1 MSYTRISKIALIIL
15 IIFCFFQKPVL
26 ALESEKTTP
35 GSFFNVHIK
44 PALCF
49 ITSRFD
55 KSCNSIASINKKR
68 VLGAQTTNNNQGFAR
83 ELYCSLFWKRDP
95 TCIDNLKNSISENN
109 KDSEQNIVAQSV
121 KTTNGLTT
129 LQIQA
134 FKGDK
139 GDQGSQGTPGIN
151 GSNGALGLQG
161 IKGDKGD
168 QGISGNGGAKGDKGD
183 KGDQGNSGPTY
194 SAGSGLTLSGTT
206 FSVGV
211 LGVSNGATG
220 ISSYS
225 LGDILY
231 ANSTS
236 TLAALNADSD
246 GKVLKLASGVPTW
259 GDDNGG
265 TSYVASEQ
273 GLHLDSGTGTFSLA
287 LDSSSLS
294 TSLSGLKISSGYTGQ
309 TSINTLGTVTT
320 GTWHG
325 NVLGIAYGGTG
336 LATTPTNGQLLIGN
350 GTGYSLANITGT
362 DGVTITNGSGSVA
375 IGLAITSAPTI
386 TSVSGN
392 DYLPIY
398 TSGDETRKKITY
410 NDLFAGVLG
419 ALNYQGVWNANSN
432 SPTLVNGDCTSGNKG
447 KYYVVNVAGSTSLG
461 GISSWGVGDWAVCN
475 GTSWDQILNTN
486 AIASVFG
493 RTGTI
498 IAQNGDYT
506 GSQITNTPAGNI
518 AGITVQGAINE
529 LDTEKEAAITA
540 GTTGQ
545 YYRGDK
551 SWQTL
556 DTAAVSE
563 NASALYFTNARA
575 RSSLSSSATGLSY
588 NNSTGI
594 FALTSGY
601 VIPTTTS
608 TSDWDTAYS
617 WGNHASAGYLTS
629 VNFSQ
634 IQNGAGVYMNYKP
647 NNTACTVNQV
657 LKYSVTNSRW
667 ECGDDNNTNLAGS
680 NLTLAG
686 DRALVLDGHSLTFD
700 GASDVVIND
709 NGNTTIG
716 GDLTV
721 TGDDLYMATN
731 TLGALLVADGT
742 NFNPVVL
749 SGDAS
754 VAASGALTINYATA
768 QSADSTHKGF
778 LTASDWSTF
787 NSKQAALG
795 FTPENVANKSIDTGL
810 GTSDVY
816 YPTQNAVK
824 TYVDNRATG
833 LNWQNPVELIN
844 VIGDASSPVSPVSND
859 AYIINTGGNTGAWAS
874 FAAGDLVQYQSSAWV
889 KIKSMVVGDRFG
901 VAFKSSTTPSGSM
914 TGKLNYKAQ
923 ITGGTPGAFTYTFT
937 APANNDALFVQ
948 NTNAYYHNVSFTYS
962 STLTSWVQLSASV
975 NFVFGNGLTT
985 SGTNISL
992 GPLTSDWTQSGAFD
1006 INTAGDISIN
1016 GADLKT
1022 TASTATLFNTNATTL
1037 SVGGAATTVNLGA
1050 AGATLAG
1057 PGALTIKSGDTTAL
1071 TIDSGTTG
1079 GLNLGTGN
1087 NAKTINLGTGT
1098 AGNTINIGTNN
1109 TTADAINIGSALD
1122 SFALSST
1129 GLKVTSLG
1137 ALTGVASINT
1147 ITASATGLTFA
1158 GAGTIS
1164 STGVNTMTIDS
1175 GTTGAVNI
1183 GTGANAKV
1191 VTLGSTNTSAS
1202 TAINSGT
1209 GGIAVLT
1216 GTSGA
1221 LSLTTGTTGTVTLD
1235 SGTTGAVNV
1244 GTGSNAKTV
1253 TLGSLNTTATTNINS
1268 GTGGLTLLTGTSGNL
1283 SLTTGTTGTATLDS
1297 GTSGDVNVGTNAN
1310 AKTVTIGNST
1320 GATTVNINTGTGG
1333 LTLTTATTGAV
1344 SLKSGT
1350 TGAVTLDSG
1359 TTGSV
1364 NIGNGTNAKTVTIGN
1379 STGATAVNI
1388 TSGTGGISLLTTTS
1402 GNLSLT
1408 SGSTGSVTLDS
1419 GTTGSVNIGNGAN
1432 AKTITIGNGTS
1443 ATALNFTSGTGAQ
1456 THTSS
1461 NATGTTTASAFVFNP
1476 NAITSGTGLYLSSS
1490 TLTSGLLMDLQ
1501 VSGTA
1506 AAANQ
1511 TGLNILTTGVTAT
1524 NGITTYGAQISN
1536 THTNATSGT
1545 NVALYLNAS
1554 GATTAN
1560 YGLIVNSGN
1569 VGIGTTT
1576 PSRTLDVTG
1585 DWGGN
1590 VVTTSTTNS
1599 GTTSTISTR
1608 ALAYYVQSSDTTG
1621 TCATAT
1627 KTFNITGLSATE
1639 GSYAYIV
1646 SKAID
1651 AGCNSGTLTLTVSIN
1666 GTTISTVANA
1676 NTNGTVTENYI
1687 VAFINGAWR
1696 ILGTPSTA
1704 DGADLAEMYSTNDG
1718 SLEAG
1723 DVVSLD
1729 SSLKSG
1735 VKKSEGVNDRGL
1747 MGIVS
1752 SVPAMVIGEAS
1763 GEGVTAVPIALSGRV
1778 PVKVSTENGPIKAGD
1793 QLTTSSIAGVAMKA
1807 TKAGSIIGMAMS
1819 DYGNSGKQGLIL
1831 AFVKTGYFNGENTL
1845 TTSVSDGQDSGQVI
1859 LGQLMN
1865 GTLTNP
1871 KASTPSEIFTDRVI
1885 AGLEIVTP
1893 KITTDELITNKIK
1906 VTQIEGLKDFVL
1918 NVASSSATPDTIS
1931 NNLIAEA
1938 IIKVFNSV
1946 AEFFDKV
1953 IFHGEVIFL
1962 GRATFN
1968 NDAAGFAVI
1977 NAGATEVEVK
1987 FDQEYQNTPII
1998 TASPDTAVLYS
2009 IKETDTKGFKIK
2021 LTKTENEDIKFSWV
2035 ATAVKDAKT
2044 SVGKVSIPIPT
2055 LTPASTNSGEPSATP
2070 TVFLI
2075 PTIESA
2081 NSDASQS
2088 ANPSILP

>member
-1 MSYTRISKIALIIL
+1 MSYTRVSKTALILL
-15 IIFCFFQKPVL
+15 IIFCFLQKPVFAL
-26 ALESEKTTP
+26 ASEKTTP
-35 GSFFNVHIK
+35 DSFLNARIK
-44 PALCF
+44 PVFCLL
-49 ITSRFD
+49 TSRFN
-55 KSCNSIASINKKR
+55 KSCNSTVGINEKQ
-68 VLGAQTTNNNQGFAR
+68 VLGTQTSNNNQGFAR
-83 ELYCSLFWKRDP
+83 EIYCSLFWKRDAS
-95 TCIDNLKNSISENN
+95 CIDNLKSSLPNGGNT
-109 KDSEQNIVAQSV
+109 SEQNIVAQSI
-121 KTTNGLTT
+121 KTSSGLSF

-134 FKGDK
+134 LKGDK
-139 GDQGSQGTPGIN
+139 GDPGPQGSPGTN
-151 GSNGALGLQG
+151 GSNGAQGPQG

-168 QGISGNGGAKGDKGD
+168 QGISGSGGSKGDKGD
-183 KGDQGNSGPTY
+183 KGDTGSSGPTY
-194 SAGSGLTLSGTT
+194 SAGTGLTLSGTT
-206 FSVGV
+206 FSVGT

-225 LGDILY
+225 TGDILY
-231 ANSTS
+231 ANSS
-236 TLAALNADSD
+236 TTLTTLNIGAN
-246 GKVLKLASGVPTW
+246 GKVLKLAAGVPTW

-265 TSYVASEQ
+265 TTYSASEQ
-273 GLHLDSGTGTFSLA
+273 GLHLDSGTGTFALA
-287 LDSSSLS
+287 LDGSSLS
-294 TSLSGLKISSGYTGQ
+294 TSLSGLKLSSGYIGQ
-309 TSINTLGTVTT
+309 TSISTLGTITT
-320 GTWHG
+320 GTWQG
-325 NVLGIAYGGTG
+325 SVLGLAYGGTG
-336 LATTPTNGQLLIGN
+336 LSTTPTNGQIAIGN
-350 GTGYSLANITGT
+350 GTGYTLTNLTGT

-419 ALNYQGVWNANSN
+419 ALNYQGVWNATTN
-432 SPTLVNGDCTSGNKG
+432 SPTLVNGDCTTGNKG

-461 GISSWGVGDWAVCN
+461 GISSWSVGDWAVCN

-498 IAQNGDYT
+498 TAQNGDYT
-506 GSQITNTPAGNI
+506 ASQVTNIAAGNV
-518 AGITVQGAINE
+518 AGVTVQSAINE
-529 LDTEKEAAITA
+529 LDTEKEAAVTA

-556 DTAAVSE
+556 DTVAVSE
-563 NASALYFTNARA
+563 NASALYFTNTRA
-575 RSSLSSSATGLSY
+575 RSAVSSSATGLSY

-601 VIPTTTS
+601 VIPTTSS
-608 TSDWDTAYS
+608 TSDWDTAFS
-617 WGNHASAGYLTS
+617 WGNHANAGYLTS

-647 NNTACTVNQV
+647 NNTACTVNQI

-667 ECGDDNNTNLAGS
+667 ECGDDNNTNLSATD
-680 NLTLAG
+680 LTLTG
-686 DRALVLDGHSLTFD
+686 DRALVLNGHSFTFD
-700 GASDVVIND
+700 GTSDVVISN
-709 NGNTTIG
+709 NGNTSIG

-754 VAASGALTINYATA
+754 IAASGALTINYTTA
-768 QSADSTHKGF
+768 QSADATHKGF
-778 LTASDWSTF
+778 LTAADWTTF
-787 NSKQAALG
+787 NGKQAVLG
-795 FTPENVANKSIDTGL
+795 FTPENVANKSTDTGL
-810 GTSDVY
+810 GTSDTY

-824 TYVDNRATG
+824 TYVDGRATG
-833 LNWQNPVELIN
+833 LNWQNPVEIIN
-844 VIGDASSPVSPVSND
+844 VIANVSAQPGSPANND
-859 AYIINTGGNTGAWAS
+859 VYIIDANPWGGFS
-874 FAAGDLVQYQSSAWV
+874 VGDMVQYQTDHWV
-889 KIKSMVVGDRFG
+889 FIKALAVGDRFG

-914 TGKLNYKAQ
+914 TGYKNYKAQ
-923 ITGGTPGAFTYTFT
+923 ITGGSAGAFTYTFT

-948 NTNAYYHNVSFTYS
+948 NTNAYYHNVAFTYS
-962 STLTSWVQLSASV
+962 SALGSWVQFSASV
-975 NFVFGNGLTT
+975 SYSFGNGLTAT
-985 SGTNISL
+985 GTNVSL
-992 GPLTSDWTQSGAFD
+992 GALTADWTQSGAFD

-1022 TASTATLFNTNATTL
+1022 TASSATLFNTNATTL

-1050 AGATLAG
+1050 AGAIVTG
-1057 PGALTIKSGDTTAL
+1057 PGALTIKSGNATAL

-1087 NAKTINLGTGT
+1087 DIKTINIGTGT

-1109 TTADAINIGSALD
+1109 NAADTISIGSALD

-1129 GLKVTSLG
+1129 GLNVTAGG
-1137 ALTGVASINT
+1137 ALTGVASIDT

-1209 GGIAVLT
+1209 GGITLLT
-1216 GTSGA
+1216 GTSGN
-1221 LSLTTGTTGTVTLD
+1221 LSMTTGSTGTVTLD

-1253 TLGSLNTTATTNINS
+1253 TVGSLNTTATTNINS

-1297 GTSGDVNVGTNAN
+1297 GTTGGVNVGTNAN

-1320 GATTVNINTGTGG
+1320 GATAVNINTGTGG
-1333 LTLTTATTGAV
+1333 LTLTTGTTGAV

-1350 TGAVTLDSG
+1350 TGSVTLDSG
-1359 TTGSV
+1359 TTGAV
-1364 NIGNGTNAKTVTIGN
+1364 NVGNGANAKTITIGN
-1379 STGATAVNI
+1379 NTSSTAVNI

-1408 SGSTGSVTLDS
+1408 SGSTGTVTLDS
-1419 GTTGSVNIGNGAN
+1419 GTTGAVNIGNGAN
-1432 AKTITIGNGTS
+1432 AKTVTIGNSTS
-1443 ATALNFTSGTGAQ
+1443 STALNFTSGTGAQ
-1456 THTSS
+1456 TFTSS
-1461 NATGTTTASAFVFNP
+1461 NATGTTTSSAFVFNP
-1476 NAITSGTGLYLSSS
+1476 SAINSGTGLYLSSS

-1511 TGLNILTTGVTAT
+1511 TALNILTTGATAT

-1576 PSRTLDVTG
+1576 PSRTFDVTG

-1590 VVTTSTTNS
+1590 VVTTTTTNS
-1599 GTTSTISTR
+1599 GTTSTISTK
-1608 ALAYYVQSSDTTG
+1608 ALAYYVASSDTTG
-1621 TCATAT
+1621 TCATGT

-1651 AGCNSGTLTLTVSIN
+1651 AGCNAGTLTVTVSIN

-1676 NTNGTVTENYI
+1676 NTGGTVTENYM
-1687 VAFINGAWR
+1687 VAYANGGWR
-1696 ILGTPSTA
+1696 IIGTPSTA
-1704 DGADLAEMYSTNDG
+1704 DGADLAEMYSTNDRG
-1718 SLEAG
+1718 LEAG

-1729 SSLKSG
+1729 SSLKFG
-1735 VKKSEGVNDRGL
+1735 VKKSAGVNDRGV

-1752 SVPAMVIGEAS
+1752 TTPAMVIGETG
-1763 GEGVTAVPIALSGRV
+1763 GEGVTAVPIALAGRV

-1793 QLTTSSIAGVAMKA
+1793 QLTPSSIAGVAMKA
-1807 TKAGSIIGMAMS
+1807 TKAGPIIGMAMNNYE
-1819 DYGNSGKQGLIL
+1819 DSGKQGLIL
-1831 AFVKTGYFNGENTL
+1831 AFVRSGYFNGENTL
-1845 TTSVSDGQDSGQVI
+1845 TGSISDGQDSGQVI

-1906 VTQIEGLKDFVL
+1906 VTQIEGLKDFVM
-1918 NVASSSATPDTIS
+1918 NVASSSATPNTIS

-1938 IIKVFNSV
+1938 ITKVFNSV

-1953 IFHGEVIFL
+1953 IFHNDVNFL

-1968 NDAAGFAVI
+1968 NDTAGFAVI
-1977 NAGATEVEVK
+1977 NAGAAEVEIK
-1987 FDQEYQNTPII
+1987 FDQEYQNIPII

-2009 IKETDTKGFKIK
+2009 IKETGTKGFKIK
-2021 LTKTENEDIKFSWV
+2021 LAKTENEDIKFSWV

-2044 SVGKVSIPIPT
+2044 SVGKV
-2055 LTPASTNSGEPSATP
+2055 LTPTPTPTPVSTNSGEPATP
-2070 TVFLI
+2070 TVTPI
-2075 PTIESA
+2075 PTIEPI

-2088 ANPSILP
+2088 ATPSILP